1 MKQRVWRGMSY
12 EEHTMLVQEVAKV
25 LGREYCEFEV
35 ELFGVSQ
42 NARHLPD
49 NYYEIVDYG
58 SRDLLAIRIDGR
70 TITDPDE
77 MEAAIKQY
85 EETEM

>member
-1 MKQRVWRGMSY
+1 MKQRVWRDMSY

-25 LGREYCEFEV
+25 LGREYIGFEV
-35 ELFGVSQ
+35 ELFGVSMD
-42 NARHLPD
+42 AKHLPD

>member
-1 MKQRVWRGMSY
+1 MKQRVWSGMSY
-12 EEHTMLVQEVAKV
+12 EEHTVIVQEVAKV

-42 NARHLPD
+42 DAKHLPD
-49 NYYEIVDYG
+49 NYCEIVDYG

-77 MEAAIKQY
+77 IEAVIKKY
-85 EETEM
+85 EELEM

>member
-1 MKQRVWRGMSY
+1 MKQRVWRDMSY

-25 LGREYCEFEV
+25 LGREYCESEV

-42 NARHLPD
+42 DAKHLPD
-49 NYYEIVDYG
+49 NYYEIIDYG

-77 MEAAIKQY
+77 IEAVIKQY
-85 EETEM
+85 EEREM

>member
-35 ELFGVSQ
+35 ELFGVGQ
-42 NARHLPD
+42 YARHLPD

>member
-42 NARHLPD
+42 YARHLPD
-49 NYYEIVDYG
+49 NFMRIRCTAMIALRCGLMEYG
-58 SRDLLAIRIDGR
+58 Y
-70 TITDPDE
+70 
-77 MEAAIKQY
+77 Q
-85 EETEM
+85 

>member
-35 ELFGVSQ
+35 ELSGVSHY
-42 NARHLPD
+42 ARHLPD